1 MHEDA
6 RLAYYPHRGEQVDK
20 TMNNTNTAEHGWLQN
35 LHRQINDLYHGHS
48 RRSHFFRWSLFA
60 FDCITILYFV
70 VASLYHHVDELHVI
84 EEAIG
89 IAYLLEFLARLYIS
103 PQRLHTIFHPAGMA
117 DLIVIASLLAPSL
130 AENYSFLRVIR
141 ALRLLRSYHMIRT
154 LREQSRYVRLHE
166 DVIFSVVNLLVFI
179 FVVTAMVYVMQVGIN
194 PAIKN
199 YFDALYFT
207 VTTLTTTGFGDIT
220 LVGTGGRILAVLIM
234 IFGISLF
241 LRLIQTIFRPG
252 KVRYECPNCGL
263 NRHDN
268 DAVHCKHCG
277 TVLHI
282 TTEGW
287 E

>member
-1 MHEDA
+1 
-6 RLAYYPHRGEQVDK
+6 
-20 TMNNTNTAEHGWLQN
+20 MNSTNSANAGVPPE
-35 LHRQINDLYHGHS
+35 LHQRINDLYHGHS
-48 RRSHFFRWSLFA
+48 QRSNIFRWSLFA
-60 FDCITILYFV
+60 FDCVTIVYFV
-70 VASLYHHVDELHVI
+70 IASLYHHVDELHII

-89 IAYLLEFLARLYIS
+89 IVYLLEFLARLYIS
-103 PQRLHTIFHPAGMA
+103 PRRLHAVFSPVGLA

-141 ALRLLRSYHMIRT
+141 ALRLLRSYHMIKT
-154 LREQSRYVRLHE
+154 LREQSRYVRMHE

-179 FVVTAMVYVMQVGIN
+179 FVITALVYVMQVGIN
-194 PAIKN
+194 PSITN
-199 YFDALYFT
+199 YADALYFT

-220 LVGTGGRILAVLIM
+220 LVGTSGRILAVLIM

-252 KVRYECPNCGL
+252 KVRFECPTCGL

-282 TTEGW
+282 TTDGW

>member
-1 MHEDA
+1 
-6 RLAYYPHRGEQVDK
+6 
-20 TMNNTNTAEHGWLQN
+20 MNNTQSANAGF
-35 LHRQINDLYHGHS
+35 RQRLYRHIKHLYTGQS
-48 RRSHFFRWSLFA
+48 RRARGFRWALLA
-60 FDCITILYFV
+60 FDCLTITYFV
-70 VASLYHHVDELHVI
+70 VASFFHHIDELHSI

-89 IAYLLEFLARLYIS
+89 IVYLLEFLARLFIS
-103 PQRLHTIFHPAGMA
+103 PQRLHTIFNPVGLA

-141 ALRLLRSYHMIRT
+141 ALRLLRSYHMINS
-154 LREQSRYVRLHE
+154 LRKQSRFVRVHE

-179 FVVTAMVYVMQVGIN
+179 FVITAVVYVTQVGGN
-194 PAIKN
+194 PAIKD

-207 VTTLTTTGFGDIT
+207 VATLTTTGFGDIT
-220 LVGTGGRILAVLIM
+220 LVGTSGHILAVLIM

-252 KVRYECPNCGL
+252 KVRFECPACGL
-263 NRHDN
+263 KRHDS

-282 TTEGW
+282 TTEGAD
-287 E
+287 